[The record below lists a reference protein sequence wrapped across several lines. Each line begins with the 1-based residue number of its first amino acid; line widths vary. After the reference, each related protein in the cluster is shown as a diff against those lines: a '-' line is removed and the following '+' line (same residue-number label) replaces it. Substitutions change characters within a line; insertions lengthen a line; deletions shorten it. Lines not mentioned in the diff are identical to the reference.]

1 MPIIDVSFS
10 QIAGRIAIVAYYS
23 EGGRCAS
30 RAWFVLLLSLAPGM
44 DISRPTAC
52 EATLAAWG
60 F

>member
-1 MPIIDVSFS
+1 M
-10 QIAGRIAIVAYYS
+10 RIARMV
-23 EGGRCAS
+23 C
-30 RAWFVLLLSLAPGM
+30 LLLSLAPGM